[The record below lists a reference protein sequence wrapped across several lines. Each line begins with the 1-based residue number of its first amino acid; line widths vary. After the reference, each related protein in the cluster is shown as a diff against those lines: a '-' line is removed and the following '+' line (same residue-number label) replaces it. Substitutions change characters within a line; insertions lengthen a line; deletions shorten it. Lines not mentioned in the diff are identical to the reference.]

1 MHSVASNNS
10 TSQTQINSTIGSG
23 GAAAAAS
30 APISA
35 NTSKSS
41 AKNKK
46 SRTASNDET
55 PPHPSTSRTPD
66 NQFSNIG
73 GGSAAATPTTSSSAN
88 SFCGLK
94 FSYEAQ
100 PGTAAAA
107 ATAAPASTTNVTPSV
122 TPQPAIKDSPPSSPG
137 SESGSRKRKSGGD
150 TKDFKIFQNGV
161 HATHMLGNQINPSSS
176 VAQKLSDQLHM
187 EMEAHSVYTSSS
199 MDSAT
204 QLIGIPFPGKTHAQV
219 TRELVIIFFVC
230 IILPFSLRE
239 YCSVA
244 PPIQRN
250 QRRVH
255 NR

>member
-1 MHSVASNNS
+1 MHSVASNS
-10 TSQTQINSTIGSG
+10 TSQTQINSTNGSG
-23 GAAAAAS
+23 AAAAAAAS
-30 APISA
+30 APIGA

-88 SFCGLK
+88 SFGGLK

-100 PGTAAAA
+100 PGTAAATA
-107 ATAAPASTTNVTPSV
+107 ATAAASTTNVTPSV

-219 TRELVIIFFVC
+219 IIAN
-230 IILPFSLRE
+230 FS
-239 YCSVA
+239 
-244 PPIQRN
+244 
-250 QRRVH
+250 
-255 NR
+255 